1 MTGAPPIRLIAIC
14 LLIVST
20 AASAQNTEDDEPERQ
35 TTPKSQTQPST
46 KSSGGSTKNAPKS
59 EGGTSGKKADA
70 DEKAGTTPDVYVNSK
85 IKFELTSS
93 DDASKVDFVEY
104 RIGEEEYVT
113 YTAPIFIAKEGLVKV
128 SYRGV
133 DKVGN
138 KENPK
143 TLLVLV
149 DNTPPTLK
157 INPSQTVFS
166 ARDQSYAP
174 KETTYTIAAT
184 DNLAGVKEVK
194 FSVNGGE
201 FKTYD
206 NQPIRLDKLGV
217 NTLKYFATD
226 KSNNTSQEG
235 IYVVTVDFEKPTVLI
250 AETIP
255 LVAVESKLY
264 TKKGNSFSLKGNDTF
279 SGIKQ
284 LLVKL
289 DGATEWAVYKDAFT
303 VTAQGQHS
311 IEAKSVDNVGNES
324 EVQKLTFILDLT
336 PPETK
341 IRQVDTK
348 SESAN
353 PSNAKPAGK

>member
-1 MTGAPPIRLIAIC
+1 MTGASPIRFIAIC

-20 AASAQNTEDDEPERQ
+20 AAFAQNTDDEPERQ
-35 TTPKSQTQPST
+35 TAPKSQTQPST
-46 KSSGGSTKNAPKS
+46 KSSGGSGKNTSKS
-59 EGGTSGKKADA
+59 DGAASGKKADS
-70 DEKAGTTPDVYVNSK
+70 EERAGTIPDIYVNSK

-149 DNTPPTLK
+149 DNTPPNLK

-174 KETTYTIAAT
+174 KDTTYTIAAT

-217 NTLKYFATD
+217 NTLKYFGTD

-235 IYVVTVDFEKPTVLI
+235 IFVVTVDFEKPTVMI

-255 LVAVESKLY
+255 LVSVESKLY

-284 LLVKL
+284 LLIKL
-289 DGATEWAVYKDAFT
+289 DGAAEWTVYKDAFT
-303 VTAQGQHS
+303 VTAPGQHT

-341 IRQVDTK
+341 IRQVDSK

>member
-1 MTGAPPIRLIAIC
+1 MGASPIRFIATC
-14 LLIVST
+14 LLIVSI
-20 AASAQNTEDDEPERQ
+20 AASAQNAEDDPEPKAA
-35 TTPKSQTQPST
+35 PKSQTQPST
-46 KSSGGSTKNAPKS
+46 KSSGGSGKNSPKS
-59 EGGTSGKKADA
+59 EGATSGKRNDTEERTGA
-70 DEKAGTTPDVYVNSK
+70 TPDIYVNSK

-113 YTAPIFIAKEGLVKV
+113 YTAPIFINKEGLVKV
-128 SYRGV
+128 SYRAV

-149 DNTPPTLK
+149 DNTPPNLK
-157 INPSQTVFS
+157 VNPSHTVFS
-166 ARDQSYAP
+166 AREQSYAP
-174 KETTYTIAAT
+174 KDTTYTIVAT

-194 FSVNGGE
+194 FSVNGSE

-235 IYVVTVDFEKPTVLI
+235 IYAVTVDFEKPTVAI

-255 LVAVESKLY
+255 LVPVESKLY
-264 TKKGNSFSLKGNDTF
+264 TRKGNTFSLKGNDSY

-284 LLVKL
+284 LMIKV
-289 DGATEWAVYKDAFT
+289 DGATEWTVYKDSFS
-303 VTAQGQHS
+303 VTAPGQHT

-341 IRQVDTK
+341 IRQVDAK
-348 SESAN
+348 SPESTN